1 MDFPGRCHPGHPVH
15 TALRGLNAGDELG
28 VGFVNSKLCL
38 VTPAGTPVAAVAASA
53 REKWSTLLPRVRQ
66 ARVIAMVKRRRSD
79 CTGGFEEKILCD
91 AWEIP
96 IIEVGLAASRGD

>member
-1 MDFPGRCHPGHPVH
+1 M
-15 TALRGLNAGDELG
+15 AGLNPGDDL
-28 VGFVNSKLCL
+28 VLDVVNARLCL
-38 VTPAGTPVAAVAASA
+38 VTPSGTPVAALAAGA
-53 REKWSTLLPRVRQ
+53 REEWGRLLPRVRQ

-79 CTGGFEEKILCD
+79 CSGGFEEKILCD